1 MIVDPSTFVTWAT
14 MRPRVQS
21 LAPEC
26 PSFLID
32 QALRDAADEFFRD
45 SRVWRSSRGTLL
57 TTVADTSV
65 YAYTPPTNA
74 EVVAVQTA
82 WVSTTE
88 LDIERAGESDDEE
101 PGDTEQFPKI
111 GARPTNKL
119 RLTPLPSA
127 AGQVIT
133 GTLSFKPS
141 TDAVGIP
148 TEAWSGWPDEIAK
161 GAASLLAGHADKP
174 WSNPA
179 MAKMWR
185 EEFMSGLRHA
195 SATAGPTRR
204 RPVRVRVW

>member
-1 MIVDPSTFVTWAT
+1 MIVDPSTFVTWAA
-14 MRPRVQS
+14 MRPRVLL

-32 QALRDAADEFFRD
+32 EALRDAADEFFRD
-45 SRVWRSSRGTLL
+45 SRVWRSSHGTLL
-57 TTVADTSV
+57 TTVASTSV

-88 LDIERAGESDDEE
+88 LDIEKPGESDDEE

-119 RLTPLPSA
+119 RLTPLPSVV
-127 AGQVIT
+127 GQVIA

-148 TEAWSGWPDEIAK
+148 TEAWNGWADEIAK
-161 GAASLLAGHADKP
+161 GAAAIRARDGDKP
-174 WSNPA
+174 WSNPTA
-179 MAKMWR
+179 VAMWR
-185 EEFMSGLRHA
+185 KEFEAGVMHA
-195 SATAGPTRR
+195 GSTAGPTRR